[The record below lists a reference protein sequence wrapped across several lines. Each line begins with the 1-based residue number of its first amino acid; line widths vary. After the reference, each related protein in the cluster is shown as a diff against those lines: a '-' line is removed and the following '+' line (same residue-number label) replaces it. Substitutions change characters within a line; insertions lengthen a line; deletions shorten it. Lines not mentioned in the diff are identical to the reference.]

1 MLNKENRLKKN
12 KHFNFIYKHGQG
24 LKLGFLSLVFIKAKV
39 RPFKVGFSV
48 NNKIGKAVV
57 RNKVKRRMREAFG
70 QIISQV
76 DRRYNYIFV
85 ARDGIQEA
93 TFDDIKTNII
103 KIVKKAGLWNECD
116 NQNSWISI

>member
-1 MLNKENRLKKN
+1 MLKRENRLKKN
-12 KHFNFIYKHGQG
+12 KHFGYIYKHGQG

-48 NNKIGKAVV
+48 STKIGKAVV

-70 QIISQV
+70 QIVQQV

-85 ARDGIQEA
+85 AKDGIQDA
-93 TFDDIKTNII
+93 NFDDIKNNII
-103 KIVKKAGLWNECD
+103 NIVKKAGLFNE
-116 NQNSWISI
+116 NNSQNTWISV

>member
-1 MLNKENRLKKN
+1 MLKRENRLKKN

-57 RNKVKRRMREAFG
+57 RNKIKRRMREVFG
-70 QIISQV
+70 QIVEKV

-85 ARDGIQEA
+85 ARDGIQDA
-93 TFDDIKTNII
+93 TFEDIKTSMIN
-103 KIVKKAGLWNECD
+103 IVKKAGLLNEND
-116 NQNSWISI
+116 NQNS